1 MKTFLFVL
9 LVALSVSNV
18 YGHCKYDGGVK
29 GVGETIYIK
38 DPYLVKETT
47 DILHADGYT
56 PEQIDNYLKNADWVG
71 YVLKCTKIYHVNTT
85 EKNFERP
92 AAMLVPFEYRFVPVD
107 HQIEWIEHLTRY

>member
-47 DILHADGYT
+47 DILHADGLGSHGRA
-56 PEQIDNYLKNADWVG
+56 NR
-71 YVLKCTKIYHVNTT
+71 
-85 EKNFERP
+85 RP
-92 AAMLVPFEYRFVPVD
+92 SPAGSPRHGA
-107 HQIEWIEHLTRY
+107 QSG